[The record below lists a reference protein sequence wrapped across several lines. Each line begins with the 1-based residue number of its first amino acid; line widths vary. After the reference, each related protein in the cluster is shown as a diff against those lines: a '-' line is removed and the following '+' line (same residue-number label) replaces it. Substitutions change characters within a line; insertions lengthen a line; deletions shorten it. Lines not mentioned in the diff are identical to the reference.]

1 MNGKHVFVRIASLV
15 VLLCATVTAV
25 AAQTPKQTATE
36 FYTAYRA
43 AFQKAKA
50 IEDLTPLMSKEMK
63 AQVEST
69 PKAERPEMFAFV
81 KEMSKGMTNV
91 KVVKE
96 TKTADAV
103 TLTVEA
109 MDGKDKM
116 TGQVTVVNEGG
127 AWKMGKE
134 SWSNK

>member
-1 MNGKHVFVRIASLV
+1 MSGKKLFVRVAPLV
-15 VLLCATVTAV
+15 ILLCAVVTAA

-50 IEDLTPLMSKEMK
+50 IEDLTPMMSKEMK

-69 PKAERPEMFAFV
+69 PAAERPKMFEFI

-96 TKTADAV
+96 TKTDEGA
-103 TLTVEA
+103 TLTVSA
-109 MDGKDKM
+109 MDGKEPM
-116 TGQVTVVNEGG
+116 TGTIRIINEGG